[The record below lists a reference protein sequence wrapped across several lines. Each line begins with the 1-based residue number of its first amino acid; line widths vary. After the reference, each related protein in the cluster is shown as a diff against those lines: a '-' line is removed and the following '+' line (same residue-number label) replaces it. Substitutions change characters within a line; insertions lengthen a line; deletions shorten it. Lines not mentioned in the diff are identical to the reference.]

1 MRVHLSCSPNI
12 FFKCPNIVF
21 FKCRFGNYKKT
32 EYHVALLDM
41 YQRYGPVVREKI
53 GGKNIIHVFDP
64 EDIKTVYSVE
74 GRCFLHI
81 CLFYALSVKSKEIS
95 INK

>member
-1 MRVHLSCSPNI
+1 
-12 FFKCPNIVF
+12 
-21 FKCRFGNYKKT
+21 
-32 EYHVALLDM
+32 M

-74 GRCFLHI
+74 GRCILHI
-81 CLFYALSVKSKEIS
+81 CLFYALSVKSIYKKIQNQALHFN
-95 INK
+95 IRKILLKMF